1 MIRQNSLLRVFLNLD
16 QITRPTIN
24 LFKKENTVKP
34 LGRWC
39 HLDYNKKCDTD
50 RKIDLANIDNSFT
63 SICRNESFQEPSK
76 TRE

>member
-16 QITRPTIN
+16 QITRPTRN
-24 LFKKENTVKP
+24 LFKRETTVKP

-39 HLDYNKKCDTD
+39 HLDYNEKCDTD

-63 SICRNESFQEPSK
+63 SIRVSESLTESSK
-76 TRE
+76 TQ